1 MARTLAAK
9 SATVKPPGAM
19 ASARAAASAARL
31 RGLFRSMPPVRTAPI
46 WEGSGSSSSVPPGM
60 NPVSTQSSMVQNRP
74 AMPAS
79 RATISGNFSS
89 ARPVL
94 RVLVLCTIA
103 SNRSTRS
110 PLV

>member
-1 MARTLAAK
+1 
-9 SATVKPPGAM
+9 
-19 ASARAAASAARL
+19 
-31 RGLFRSMPPVRTAPI
+31 
-46 WEGSGSSSSVPPGM
+46 M

-79 RATISGNFSS
+79 RAMMSGNFSR